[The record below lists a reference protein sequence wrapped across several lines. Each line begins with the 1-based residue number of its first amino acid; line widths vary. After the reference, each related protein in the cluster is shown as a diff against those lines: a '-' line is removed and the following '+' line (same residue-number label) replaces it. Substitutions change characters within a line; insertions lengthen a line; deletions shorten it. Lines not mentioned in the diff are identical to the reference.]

1 MQRYSVRL
9 QKVGTYAAPAYTP
22 PDDLV
27 LTPTR
32 WSASDRGGM
41 RQCEVLASG
50 SAQSLVYLTGWLG
63 DRLEI
68 YNEQGDLLWHGL
80 LWDLEINTGNVTY
93 TSSLENVYN
102 RVAVIYP
109 FTLADGSVES
119 RTTTWVED
127 AISVARYGKREL
139 LYGMPESF
147 SQSADTV
154 RDTLLARFKD
164 VAPVV
169 QTSGGSNETGA
180 RLVGQGVW
188 QKAASI
194 YFKNLDG
201 LLEHTGETTSFT
213 IGSFMVST
221 LISFGEATPG
231 GDADEMY
238 ISSGSFDPL
247 TTDDT
252 FTVSGSVKNNDT
264 YTIQHQ
270 DASNQIT
277 IGGSFESEAAGA
289 TVKLSKGESISYENA
304 AQSFSTTTTWVCT
317 HIAIKVRQ
325 VGSPADNFRIG
336 LYPDSGG
343 VPGTLISV
351 AEVPGSTLYTELEW
365 FEFTLPAPVTLTAG
379 VTYWVAF
386 RRTGATTLANGY
398 EVALDED
405 LGYSG
410 GVARFYNG
418 TAWIAGT
425 PDVDI
430 PFRLIGEIDS
440 TEQIG
445 KALAVV
451 DDFTQVLMQVDSNVP
466 IRQYSDEDK
475 TAIEE
480 INEMLD
486 AGSSTGARLVAYTL
500 PDDTVVIAA
509 ATEATFGQTLPIL
522 SASGKL
528 KYGGGGFYPPG
539 RLIYGQAIDLE
550 GLLLFD
556 ALGVRGITGPGIYV
570 VESEFDAETQTLSVR
585 SEGALDPWTALTTMK
600 G

>member
-1 MQRYSVRL
+1 
-9 QKVGTYAAPAYTP
+9 
-22 PDDLV
+22 
-27 LTPTR
+27 
-32 WSASDRGGM
+32 M
-41 RQCEVLASG
+41 RQCEVLGAG
-50 SAQSLVYLTGWLG
+50 SAQSLVYLAGWLG

-68 YNEQGDLLWHGL
+68 YNELGDLLWYGI
-80 LWDLEINTGNVTY
+80 LWDLEITIGNVTY
-93 TSSLENVYN
+93 SSSLENVYN

-119 RTTTWVED
+119 RTTDWVED
-127 AISVARYGKREL
+127 AISVGRYGKREL

-147 SQSADTV
+147 SVGGSAEMV

-169 QTSGGSNETGA
+169 QTSGGTNETGA
-180 RLVGQGVW
+180 RLIGQGVW

-201 LLEHTGETTSFT
+201 LLEHTAETTSFM
-213 IGSFMVST
+213 IGSFLQST
-221 LISFGEATPG
+221 LISFGESTPG
-231 GDADEMY
+231 GDPDEMY
-238 ISSGSFDPL
+238 ISSGTFDPL
-247 TTDDT
+247 KADDT

-270 DASNQIT
+270 DAANQIT
-277 IGGSFESEAAGA
+277 IAGSFESEAEGA
-289 TVKLSKGESISYENA
+289 TVKLSKGDNVSYENA

-317 HIAIKVRQ
+317 HLAVKVRQ
-325 VGSPADNFRIG
+325 VGNPVDNFRIG

-343 VPGTLISV
+343 VPGTVLSAV
-351 AEVPGSTLYTELEW
+351 ETVGSTLYTELEW
-365 FEFTLPAPVTLTAG
+365 FEFALDTPVTLTAG

-418 TAWIAGT
+418 SAWVAGA

-451 DDFTQVLMQVDSNVP
+451 DDFSQVLMQVDSNVP

-480 INEMLD
+480 IGEMLD
-486 AGSSTGARLVAYTL
+486 AGSSTGDRLVAYTL

-509 ATEATFGQTLPIL
+509 AAAATYGDTLPIL
-522 SASGKL
+522 TSSGKL

-539 RLIYGQAIDLE
+539 RLIYGQSVDLE

-556 ALGVRGITGPGIYV
+556 ALGVRGITGPGIYIC
-570 VESEFDAETQTLSVR
+570 ESEFDSETESLSVR
-585 SEGALDPWTALTTMK
+585 SVGALDPWAVLVNSR

>member
-1 MQRYSVRL
+1 
-9 QKVGTYAAPAYTP
+9 
-22 PDDLV
+22 
-27 LTPTR
+27 
-32 WSASDRGGM
+32 
-41 RQCEVLASG
+41 
-50 SAQSLVYLTGWLG
+50 
-63 DRLEI
+63 
-68 YNEQGDLLWHGL
+68 
-80 LWDLEINTGNVTY
+80 
-93 TSSLENVYN
+93 
-102 RVAVIYP
+102 VAVIYP
-109 FTLADGSVES
+109 FTLPDGSVES
-119 RTTTWVED
+119 RTTEWVED
-127 AISVARYGKREL
+127 AISVGRYGKREL

-147 SQSADTV
+147 SVGGSAEMV
-154 RDTLLARFKD
+154 RDTLLGRFKD

-169 QTSGGSNETGA
+169 QTSGGANETGA

-201 LLEHTGETTSFT
+201 LLEHTDETTSFT
-213 IGSFMVST
+213 IGSFMTST

-231 GDADEMY
+231 GDPDEMF
-238 ISSGSFDPL
+238 ISSGTFDPL
-247 TTDDT
+247 KADDT

-264 YTIQHQ
+264 YTFQHQ
-270 DASNQIT
+270 DAPNQIT
-277 IGGSFESEAAGA
+277 IAGSFESEAAGA
-289 TVKLSKGESISYENA
+289 TVKISMGSSISYDNA
-304 AQSFSTTTTWVCT
+304 AQSFSTTTSWVCT
-317 HIAIKVRQ
+317 HLAVKVRQ
-325 VGSPADNFRIG
+325 VGNPVDNFRIG

-343 VPGTLISV
+343 VPGTVLSAV
-351 AEVPGSTLYTELEW
+351 ETVGSTLYTELEW
-365 FEFTLPAPVTLTAG
+365 FEFALDTPVTLTAG

-386 RRTGATTLANGY
+386 RRTGATTLASGY

-418 TAWIAGT
+418 TAWVAGT

-430 PFRLIGEIDS
+430 PFRLIGEIAS

-451 DDFTQVLMQVDSNVP
+451 DDFPQVLMQVDSNVP

-480 INEMLD
+480 IGEMLD
-486 AGSSTGARLVAYTL
+486 AGSSTGDRLIAYTL
-500 PDDTVVIAA
+500 SDDTVVIAK
-509 ATEATFGQTLPIL
+509 ATAATFGQTLPIL
-522 SASGKL
+522 TSSGKL

-539 RLIYGQAIDLE
+539 RLIYGQSVDLE

-556 ALGVRGITGPGIYV
+556 ALGVRGITGPGVYV
-570 VESEFDAETQTLSVR
+570 VESEYDAETETLSVR
-585 SEGALDPWTALTTMK
+585 SEGALDPWQALVNSR